1 MSVLAATPGCVNPD
15 IGDETPSFSH
25 PSMQFPVRSTRKAF
39 SLPCWCVQRYVGQW
53 RCGVCVCVCVAVC
66 ALTTVARVGETFESS
81 NAQQWLDGIMNTTSC
96 PAVHSAQCSW
106 LLCSARTGG
115 GNQA

>member
-25 PSMQFPVRSTRKAF
+25 PSMQFPVRPTRKAV

-53 RCGVCVCVCVAVC
+53 RCVCVCVFVWPC
-66 ALTTVARVGETFESS
+66 
-81 NAQQWLDGIMNTTSC
+81 
-96 PAVHSAQCSW
+96 VHSLQWPGSAK
-106 LLCSARTGG
+106 LLRRLTPSSGWMAS
-115 GNQA
+115 